1 MSKKVVKAV
10 NVVKYRVMRGIIN
23 DDFYRFVPGDVVTEA
38 DLGDVVLDSGVSLV
52 DHWVKKGALEVI
64 TNGDG

>member
-10 NVVKYRVMRGIIN
+10 KYKVVRRIMR
-23 DDFYRFVPGDVVTEA
+23 DDAYSYQPGDVVTSA
-38 DLGDVVLDSGVSLV
+38 DLGDIVLEGGVSLV
-52 DHWVKKGALEVI
+52 DHWVKKGTLEVV